1 MDVIDWTVVIGSF
14 YLAGG
19 AMMLMHE
26 LESSAFARRAHAITV
41 NRHPW
46 IMLFVL
52 VAWPVAF
59 VAESMTQ
66 MRTYDWPRT
75 RVPLLIN
82 LAVFL
87 GVLLWAVLFYLL
99 AERFVAQ
106 PGMRAAVAM
115 GLTALSAGLAGKLL
129 TR

>member
-1 MDVIDWTVVIGSF
+1 MDIIDWTVVIGGF

-26 LESSAFARRAHAITV
+26 LDGSTFARRAHAITA
-41 NRHPW
+41 NRPL
-46 IMLFVL
+46 IALFVL
-52 VAWPVAF
+52 VAWPIAF
-59 VAESMTQ
+59 VAELMVQ
-66 MRTYDWPRT
+66 MRTRT
-75 RVPLLIN
+75 WGRVKVSLLIN

-106 PGMRAAVAM
+106 PGARAAVSI
-115 GLTALSAGLAGKLL
+115 GLTALSAGLAGRLL